1 MTTEITMKEVHDW
14 LENVGLEMYGI
25 IGFSWQ
31 PSPLGIC
38 VADGKYVKYIDACS
52 AHGVHCI
59 GVK

>member
-1 MTTEITMKEVHDW
+1 MKEVHDW
-14 LENVGLEMYGI
+14 LENMGLEMYGI